1 MLLLLAASEH
11 AVRKTKSLCC
21 VTCLILEETA
31 NISTLLMVVLSL
43 DVVVRNFVQSQCCQW
58 TFRQH
63 RGSSYIARIPL
74 RTDEVTMCC

>member
-1 MLLLLAASEH
+1 MLLLLVASER
-11 AVRKTKSLCC
+11 AVKKTKSLCR
-21 VTCLILEETA
+21 VTYLILEVA
-31 NISTLLMVVLSL
+31 SNVPVLLMVILCL

-63 RGSSYIARIPL
+63 RGSSYIARVPL